1 MFSVHRYQFQF
12 DVIGQYFGVL
22 LSGVTATLLIT
33 VLSFIFATLI
43 GLVVSQLR
51 LSKVPPIVWLTSAY
65 IDIFRCTPA
74 LMQVLW
80 IYYVL
85 PILFNVSL
93 SAIAAGILALS
104 LNNGAF
110 LGEIFRAG
118 IQSIDPGQRD
128 AARVLGLHRRETF
141 TLIVLPQAIR
151 RVLPAITSTAISLL
165 KDSSL
170 VSVIAV
176 SELMYEGQTV
186 SSQTF
191 RPLEV
196 LTFVAIIYFVLTY
209 PLSILNNY
217 LERRYRVADR

>member
-1 MFSVHRYQFQF
+1 MYQFQF
-12 DVIGQYFGVL
+12 DVIAHYFGVL
-22 LSGVTATLLIT
+22 TSGIGYTLMIT
-33 VLSFIFATLI
+33 VVSFVSATVI
-43 GLVVSQLR
+43 GLIVSQLR
-51 LSKVPPIVWLTSAY
+51 LSRIPPLVWLTSVY

-74 LMQVLW
+74 LVQIVW

-85 PILFNVSL
+85 PILFKLSL
-93 SAIAAGILALS
+93 SALTAGILALS

-110 LGEIFRAG
+110 LAEIYRAG

-128 AARVLGLHRRETF
+128 AARVLGLRRRETF
-141 TLIVLPQAIR
+141 LLIVLPQAVR

-170 VSVIAV
+170 VSVLAV
-176 SELMYEGQTV
+176 GELMYQGQTV

-196 LTFVAIIYFVLTY
+196 LTFVAVVYFILTY
-209 PLSILNNY
+209 PLSLLNTY